1 MTASSQPALPCI
13 GCLAGQPTFRLSLRR
28 RRLLLGVVQLP
39 VALEV
44 GRDGERSRADGAD
57 VRYEEG
63 RRSVR
68 EEGRE
73 GARTFLLRVS
83 ELRDEHKSVL
93 D

>member
-1 MTASSQPALPCI
+1 M
-13 GCLAGQPTFRLSLRR
+13 SLRRRRRR